1 MTTRLTSFAH
11 FLGSYAC
18 LLYATAE
25 KEKAWL
31 QTHLSSGLFLWFV
44 LGRGLL
50 QSLSLSLSFPLHH
63 AYALQPHHIWIHPRS
78 ESHVNQTPL
87 KQSTEL
93 IRWHPVNIHL
103 WKFEIIFGV
112 FGFFSRENSS
122 ILPLQ
127 DWQCQQL
134 ETRSAVHRQRPQ
146 IQTMLGPPQQWALSQ
161 FLAQDEWI
169 HWRWCVNWWLQYEQ
183 STCH

>member
-31 QTHLSSGLFLWFV
+31 QTHLSSRLFLWFV

-93 IRWHPVNIHL
+93 IRWHPVNVHL
-103 WKFEIIFGV
+103 EIRDYRRCFWI
-112 FGFFSRENSS
+112 FSRENSS

-134 ETRSAVHRQRPQ
+134 ETQSAVHRQGPQ
-146 IQTMLGPPQQWALSQ
+146 IQTTLGPPQQWALSQ